1 MLGDISIITHLRN
14 LLLLLS
20 KDINIFAPMRN
31 SRCKKLETLLERQWS
46 EIGETSLRHRSAHFR
61 MQSSVIMM
69 QRLEEELMLRMID
82 ECF

>member
-1 MLGDISIITHLRN
+1 
-14 LLLLLS
+14 
-20 KDINIFAPMRN
+20 MRT
-31 SRCKKLETLLERQWS
+31 SRCKKLETLLEKQWS
-46 EIGETSLRHRSAHFR
+46 EIGETSLRHRSAHFK